1 MTGGDG
7 GRRRGFSV
15 RSRIIVAI
23 LTATTIG
30 LAASGVASYL
40 VQRQRVLTNVDEQL
54 LQTVAEL
61 QTVASGTDTATTPA
75 TVETPLRATMQRLIP
90 APNESVLGLIDG
102 KPAFI
107 PSSALPFRIDKDP
120 EFVDRVVAEAHPTK
134 VVMGTAHTTMG
145 TLRYI
150 VVPISFD
157 GDTHQGLYV
166 AAIDLDAVLA
176 DVMDSFQTYVLVAVI
191 ALLVIG
197 LVVWFIAGRLL
208 RPIRILRTAAAEN
221 TAMNLSQRIPVTGS
235 DDLSELT
242 ETINRMFERLDN
254 AFTSQRRLIDD
265 VGHELK
271 TPITIIRGHLELLDT
286 TKRAD
291 VDTVRALAIDE
302 LDRMSVLVAQISLLA
317 ESGTPQF
324 IERHETDV
332 DALTNAVAVKARA
345 LDPARDWV
353 IDHLATGTW
362 ALDSGRI
369 TQAWLQLAGNAAKY
383 ATKGTTIALGSRREM
398 TRTGEWLLLSVRDTG
413 PGIPLAAQNTIFERF
428 QRLETSRGS
437 EGSGLGLSIVA
448 AIADAHGG
456 TVTLASAEGDGSLF
470 TIRIPAG
477 PRSQEDEDDE

>member
-1 MTGGDG
+1 
-7 GRRRGFSV
+7 
-15 RSRIIVAI
+15 
-23 LTATTIG
+23 
-30 LAASGVASYL
+30 
-40 VQRQRVLTNVDEQL
+40 
-54 LQTVAEL
+54 
-61 QTVASGTDTATTPA
+61 
-75 TVETPLRATMQRLIP
+75 
-90 APNESVLGLIDG
+90 
-102 KPAFI
+102 
-107 PSSALPFRIDKDP
+107 
-120 EFVDRVVAEAHPTK
+120 
-134 VVMGTAHTTMG
+134 
-145 TLRYI
+145 
-150 VVPISFD
+150 
-157 GDTHQGLYV
+157 
-166 AAIDLDAVLA
+166 
-176 DVMDSFQTYVLVAVI
+176 
-191 ALLVIG
+191 
-197 LVVWFIAGRLL
+197 
-208 RPIRILRTAAAEN
+208 
-221 TAMNLSQRIPVTGS
+221 
-235 DDLSELT
+235 
-242 ETINRMFERLDN
+242 MFERLDN